1 MAQINSTLKEM
12 FTKATFGIGAGLLSE
27 FIVEFFRVPGL
38 SEHDM
43 FGNKKLTNYEVI
55 VYAISAAGSAAGIMD
70 FFSGSKPLGFSKE
83 FMPYFLGFGTG
94 TAIYEHVVQPHLAS
108 INPYQIVYD
117 TIPSFPL
124 L

>member
-1 MAQINSTLKEM
+1 M

-27 FIVEFFRVPGL
+27 FVVEFFRVPGL

-94 TAIYEHVVQPHLAS
+94 TAIYEHVVAPHLTS
-108 INPYQIVYD
+108 IDPYKIVYD
-117 TIPSFPL
+117 AIPSFPL